1 MDRTLMIQSAQNPK
15 IKQIQK
21 LRDKRDRDEAHQFII
36 EGYRECLRAYE
47 ANWPF
52 LQLFYSPELFL
63 GSNEQSLIASI
74 SAEKFEVEPSLFRK
88 ISMRD
93 RPDGMIAIAKTKHF
107 TGKDFDHFL
116 EQKKN
121 PFLVIAEAI
130 EKPGN
135 LGSILRSADATGV
148 DAVIVAER
156 CTDIYNP
163 NVVRSSVGTLFT
175 VPVFE
180 LSNEDIYKVIQKY
193 GIDLLAATPHTP
205 HLYYDIDLK
214 GPIALLVG
222 TEQLGLSSFWMEKAT
237 KKIKLPMLGKA
248 DSLNVSNATTVLL
261 YEVIRQRHHL
271 S

>member
-1 MDRTLMIQSAQNPK
+1 MQNPK

-21 LRDKRDRDEAHQFII
+21 LRDKRGRDQSGLFVI
-36 EGYRECLRAYE
+36 EGYRECLRAQE
-47 ANWPF
+47 AHWPF
-52 LQLFYSPELFL
+52 TQLFYCPSLFL
-63 GSNEQSLIASI
+63 GSNEKALIADV
-74 SAEKFEVEPSLFRK
+74 SAEKFEVDADVFRK

-93 RPDGMIAIAKTKHF
+93 RPDGIMAIAKTKHS
-107 TGKDFDHFL
+107 TAKDL
-116 EQKKN
+116 EELLIKKN
-121 PFLVIAEAI
+121 HPFLIIAEAI

-148 DAVIVAER
+148 DAVIVANR

-163 NVVRSSVGTLFT
+163 NVIRSSVGTLFT

-180 LSNEDIYKVIQKY
+180 LANEEICSLMQKHQ
-193 GIDLLAATPHTP
+193 IDLLAATPHTP
-205 HLYYDIDLK
+205 HLYFEVDLK
-214 GPIALLVG
+214 GPIAILVG
-222 TEQLGLSSFWMEKAT
+222 TEQLGLSAFWLEKAT
-237 KKIKLPMLGKA
+237 KRIKLPMLGKA

>member
-1 MDRTLMIQSAQNPK
+1 MESALTITSMQNPK
-15 IKQIQK
+15 IKHIQK
-21 LRDKRDRDEAHQFII
+21 LRDKRDRDQTGQFVI
-36 EGYRECLRAYE
+36 EGFRECLRAKE

-52 LQLFYSPELFL
+52 LQIFYSPSLFL
-63 GSNEQSLIASI
+63 GVNEKALISSI
-74 SAEKFEVEPSLFRK
+74 SAEKFEVNGDVFRK
-88 ISMRD
+88 ISLRD
-93 RPDGMIAIAKTKHF
+93 RPDGIMAVAKTKHF
-107 TGKDFDHFL
+107 IKEDLDHFL
-116 EQKKN
+116 TKKDN

-148 DAVIVAER
+148 DAVIVANR

-163 NVVRSSVGTLFT
+163 NVIRSSVGTLFT

-180 LSNEDIYKVIQKY
+180 LSNEEICEVVKKYK
-193 GIDLLAATPHTP
+193 IDLLAATPHTP
-205 HLYYDIDLK
+205 HLYFDVDLK
-214 GPIALLVG
+214 GPIAILVG